1 MSLASMLVAA
11 FVFGMAVAG
20 PAAWKVQAWR
30 ADSAELARGQ
40 KAAQDARRAAGQID
54 RAAEAFEARQQAA
67 DARDADLDR
76 RTYAEI
82 QKPAGRGACLSP
94 DGLRILSD
102 AAAGSNAGRG
112 LAPALPASAAT
123 R

>member
-1 MSLASMLVAA
+1 MSLTSLLVAA
-11 FVFGMAVAG
+11 FLAGMAVAG
-20 PAAWKVQAWR
+20 PAAWKVQSWR

-40 KAAQDARRAAGQID
+40 QAAQDARRAASQID
-54 RAAEAFEARQQAA
+54 RAAEAFEGRQAAA

-82 QKPAGRGACLSP
+82 QTPAARGACLSP
-94 DGLRILSD
+94 DGLRILTD
-102 AAAGSNAGRG
+102 AVAGSNAARG